1 MTRTLALLLSTSALA
16 LAACA
21 EEAAETENAAENAA
35 AETGEALRT
44 AGQETEQ
51 AAEGAARDVSEE
63 TREAGGEAEQAMS
76 GMDDGADA
84 DGDADEGLR
93 YTEGDETPEDD
104 LGQNPAVNLAQD
116 MAAGPAGMAAGVAAG
131 LSGDVEAY
139 VRNVTLGN
147 MYEIQAGR
155 IAQERGNS
163 QDVQEI
169 GRLIVQD
176 HQELQEQ
183 LEAALAEAGLDL
195 DLPTELEGRRQG
207 LIDNLNAASD
217 IDFDAA
223 FLHQQE
229 AAHLE
234 AVALHEGFE
243 AAGDPEALTEYAG
256 MAGDVVQ
263 GHLGEVTENLPEAV
277 DGE

>member
-1 MTRTLALLLSTSALA
+1 MTRTIALLLSTSALA

-21 EEAAETENAAENAA
+21 DEAAETENAAENAA
-35 AETGEALRT
+35 NETGEAMNA
-44 AGQETEQ
+44 AGE
-51 AAEGAARDVSEE
+51 
-63 TREAGGEAEQAMS
+63 EAEQAW
-76 GMDDGADA
+76 DDA
-84 DGDADEGLR
+84 DGAMDGGVSEPGRGARDDGDTDEGMR
-93 YTEGDETPEDD
+93 FTEGDETPEND

-116 MAAGPAGMAAGVAAG
+116 MAAGPAGLAAGVVAG

-155 IAQERGNS
+155 IAMERGNS
-163 QDVQEI
+163 PDVQEI

-195 DLPTELEGRRQG
+195 DLPTEFEGRRQG

-217 IDFDAA
+217 VDFDAA

-243 AAGDPEALTEYAG
+243 AAGEPEALTEYAG
-256 MAGDVVQ
+256 MAGNVVQ
-263 GHLGEVTENLPEAV
+263 GHLGEVTENLPAAV